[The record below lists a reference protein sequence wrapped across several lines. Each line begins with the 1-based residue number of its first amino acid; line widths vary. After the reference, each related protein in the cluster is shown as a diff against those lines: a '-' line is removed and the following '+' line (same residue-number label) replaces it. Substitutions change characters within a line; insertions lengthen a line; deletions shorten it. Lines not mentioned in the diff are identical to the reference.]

1 MLGRRRADVTQLSPL
16 ERGGAGELGRAAST
30 TYSLPCLCLLAC
42 LLPACYFTCLLL
54 ACYLLATSLAC
65 CLLAACL
72 LLATCLRACT
82 LQASWGVRFN
92 KPEEVEHFVRQLCGE
107 VLMAVLTQ

>member
-30 TYSLPCLCLLAC
+30 TYSLPCLCLLA
-42 LLPACYFTCLLL
+42 TCLLL
-54 ACYLLATSLAC
+54 HLLAACYLLAC
-65 CLLAACL
+65 VP
-72 LLATCLRACT
+72 T